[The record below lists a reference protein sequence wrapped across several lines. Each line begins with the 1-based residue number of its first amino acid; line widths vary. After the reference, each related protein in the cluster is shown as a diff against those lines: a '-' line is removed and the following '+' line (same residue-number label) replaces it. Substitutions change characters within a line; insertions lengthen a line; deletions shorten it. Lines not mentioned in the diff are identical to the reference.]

1 MIEINKERPPV
12 EVEKLGYDKEQLE
25 HFDIYFQHNFR
36 WTYNMGHSNDNKY
49 FCSDYTVDGLYV
61 QQDPFVKL
69 IWQRACDKFNIP
81 SLSKIGRCYLL
92 GQTQG
97 LDGPWHDDYDVNEN
111 PNIRT
116 LLYYP
121 IFNPH
126 RKHKGTQFKFEHEDE
141 VEIQEV
147 PYEQDSA
154 VFFDA
159 GVTHRGLSTTDT
171 KSLRVSLVWQCVDV
185 NIQMKHC
192 FEDTCGNDERL
203 DNIIGPIIPG

>member
-25 HFDIYFQHNFR
+25 HFNIYFQHNFR

-97 LDGPWHDDYDVNEN
+97 LDGPWHDDYDVN
-111 PNIRT
+111 
-116 LLYYP
+116 
-121 IFNPH
+121 
-126 RKHKGTQFKFEHEDE
+126 
-141 VEIQEV
+141 
-147 PYEQDSA
+147 
-154 VFFDA
+154 
-159 GVTHRGLSTTDT
+159 
-171 KSLRVSLVWQCVDV
+171 
-185 NIQMKHC
+185 
-192 FEDTCGNDERL
+192 
-203 DNIIGPIIPG
+203 